1 MFVAELILHK
11 QAQTILPG
19 SAHVY
24 RFWLLAGVA
33 VLSAFGL
40 IRRRYIRRTESPKLD
55 EVSTDWL
62 AYARSRSDE
71 TL

>member
-1 MFVAELILHK
+1 LWWIA
-11 QAQTILPG
+11 A
-19 SAHVY
+19 
-24 RFWLLAGVA
+24 VA
-33 VLSAFGL
+33 VGALGL
-40 IRRRYIRRTESPKLD
+40 IRRRYQKRSSAPKLE

>member
-1 MFVAELILHK
+1 V
-11 QAQTILPG
+11 
-19 SAHVY
+19 S
-24 RFWLLAGVA
+24 RFWLLAGA
-33 VLSAFGL
+33 AALGAFQL
-40 IRRRYIRRTESPKLD
+40 IRRRYVRRAAAPKLD